1 MIDQMWIG
9 IEDSIFNI
17 YFSSHFYCYP
27 CVSMDRILGRNFEW
41 KSFKSDE
48 FLFKDSE
55 NISFAFFSITL
66 ILSNIVGRRYYGEN
80 SFLTLIKLRG
90 IHKWCPSFEWYGR
103 GFYSS
108 LWLCNKEVLWS
119 LKYFGKCQV

>member
-1 MIDQMWIG
+1 
-9 IEDSIFNI
+9 
-17 YFSSHFYCYP
+17 
-27 CVSMDRILGRNFEW
+27 MDRILGRNFEC

-90 IHKWCPSFEWYGR
+90 IHK
-103 GFYSS
+103 
-108 LWLCNKEVLWS
+108 
-119 LKYFGKCQV
+119 